1 MKYLAASAAIA
12 ALVAGVSATQSVPRD
27 AGPSGYLTSPAGDTT
42 ISTTDTG
49 NGGIWVEYIPVNI
62 NYGYTY
68 AATYGIAASLVS
80 VDGKSTYL
88 LSNGEAVN
96 PKTGKIN
103 AFLKTPK
110 GACGDYRLV
119 IDETQ
124 YYKGQILDFRSQAP
138 LLHINCAVTP

>member
-1 MKYLAASAAIA
+1 MKFITATAAAVAFVASVSAAP
-12 ALVAGVSATQSVPRD
+12 SVPRD
-27 AGPSGYLTSPAGDTT
+27 AGPSGYLTSPSGGTT
-42 ISTTDTG
+42 ITTTDTG

-62 NYGYTY
+62 NYGNTY

-80 VDGKSTYL
+80 PDGKSTYL

-96 PKTGKIN
+96 PSTGKIQ

-110 GACGDYRLV
+110 GACGDFNLV